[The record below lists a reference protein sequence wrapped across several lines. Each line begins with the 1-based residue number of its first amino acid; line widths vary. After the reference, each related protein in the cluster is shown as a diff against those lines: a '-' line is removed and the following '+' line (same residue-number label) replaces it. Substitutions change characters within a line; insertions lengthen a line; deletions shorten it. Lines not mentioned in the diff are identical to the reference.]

1 MPELGPEQQ
10 FEVDASL
17 VDPDGLVARA
27 TGATNGSKRT
37 SGPGIAAVAAWL
49 PERVVGNE
57 ELAGPLGVDS
67 NWISSR
73 TGIHRR
79 RRVGA
84 EGLVDLAAGAGA
96 KALALAGVE
105 PGDLDLVLVATF
117 THDQLLPNAAPQ
129 VAGRLGAG
137 SAGAIDIG
145 AACTGFLSALS
156 LATAQLESGR
166 ARAALVVG
174 AEVISNVTDF
184 TDRRTAG
191 LFGDGAG
198 AAVLVPGGP
207 GQIGPIA
214 LRSDGSRAE
223 LIHADHDDRLVR
235 MDGRATFRAAVAAMS
250 DTTQQVVSDAGL
262 ALDEI
267 DLFVYHQA
275 NSRIISAVGERLDL
289 PRDRVI
295 DCLAEY
301 GNTSAASIPIALS
314 EAASDG
320 AASERLAGAALRL
333 RRRPDLGR
341 RDHRVGGGS
350 VTTVETKTA
359 SETRTWLLQT
369 ARLRPGHRRLPRD
382 RRRHGARPR
391 RGWLGGRDQLQPR
404 PRGRR
409 GRRLLDRGGRRHR
422 PGDRRRR
429 RRRRGRRRDA
439 RPGSPTSSDPFWC
452 SSTTP
457 APPRT
462 TSRCDSATRTG
473 PGCST
478 ST

>member
-1 MPELGPEQQ
+1 LPEIRPEQQ

-27 TGATNGSKRT
+27 TGATNGSKPT
-37 SGPGIAAVAAWL
+37 ASPAIAAVAAWL
-49 PERVVGNE
+49 PERVVENE
-57 ELAGPLGVDS
+57 ELARPLGVDS
-67 NWISSR
+67 DWISSR

-84 EGLVDLAAGAGA
+84 EGLVDLASGAGA

-105 PGDLDLVLVATF
+105 PADLDLVLVATF
-117 THDQLLPNAAPQ
+117 TSDQLLPNAAPQ
-129 VAGRLGAG
+129 VAQRLGAR

-174 AEVISNVTDF
+174 AEVISKVTDF
-184 TDRRTAG
+184 SDRRTAG

-207 GQIGPIA
+207 GRIGPIA

-223 LIHADHDDRLVR
+223 LIQVDHDDRLVR

-262 ALDEI
+262 ALEEV

-275 NSRIISAVGERLDL
+275 NSRIISAVGERLGL
-289 PRDRVI
+289 PPDRVI

-314 EAASDG
+314 EAASNG
-320 AASERLAGAALRL
+320 
-333 RRRPDLGR
+333 
-341 RDHRVGGGS
+341 
-350 VTTVETKTA
+350 
-359 SETRTWLLQT
+359 LLQQGSRVLLSAFGAGLTWGAGIVEWEGT
-369 ARLRPGHRRLPRD
+369 A
-382 RRRHGARPR
+382 
-391 RGWLGGRDQLQPR
+391 
-404 PRGRR
+404 
-409 GRRLLDRGGRRHR
+409 
-422 PGDRRRR
+422 
-429 RRRRGRRRDA
+429 
-439 RPGSPTSSDPFWC
+439 
-452 SSTTP
+452 
-457 APPRT
+457 
-462 TSRCDSATRTG
+462 
-473 PGCST
+473 
-478 ST
+478 

>member
-1 MPELGPEQQ
+1 LPEFGQGQQ

-27 TGATNGSKRT
+27 TGATNGSRRT

-49 PERVVGNE
+49 PDRVVEND
-57 ELAGPLGVDS
+57 ELARPLGVDS
-67 NWISSR
+67 RWISSR

-105 PGDLDLVLVATF
+105 PADLDLVLVATF
-117 THDQLLPNAAPQ
+117 TSDQLLPNAAPQ
-129 VAGRLGAG
+129 VAQRLGAG

-174 AEVISNVTDF
+174 AEVISKVTDF
-184 TDRRTAG
+184 TDKRTAG

-214 LRSDGSRAE
+214 LRSDGGRSE
-223 LIHADHDDRLVR
+223 LIQVDHSDRLVR
-235 MDGRATFRAAVAAMS
+235 MDGRATFRSAVAAMS

-289 PRDRVI
+289 PEGRVI

-314 EAASDG
+314 EAASTGLLEKGSRVLLSAFGAGLTWGAGIVEWEG
-320 AASERLAGAALRL
+320 AA
-333 RRRPDLGR
+333 
-341 RDHRVGGGS
+341 
-350 VTTVETKTA
+350 
-359 SETRTWLLQT
+359 
-369 ARLRPGHRRLPRD
+369 
-382 RRRHGARPR
+382 
-391 RGWLGGRDQLQPR
+391 
-404 PRGRR
+404 
-409 GRRLLDRGGRRHR
+409 
-422 PGDRRRR
+422 
-429 RRRRGRRRDA
+429 
-439 RPGSPTSSDPFWC
+439 
-452 SSTTP
+452 
-457 APPRT
+457 
-462 TSRCDSATRTG
+462 
-473 PGCST
+473 
-478 ST
+478 